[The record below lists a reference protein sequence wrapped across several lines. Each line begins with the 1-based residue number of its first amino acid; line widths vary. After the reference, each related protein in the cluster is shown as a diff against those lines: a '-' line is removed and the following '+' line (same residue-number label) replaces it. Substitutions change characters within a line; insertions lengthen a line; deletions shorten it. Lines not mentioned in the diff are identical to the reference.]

1 MAIMDYTQLLRDHEL
16 PPREQAVF
24 LKVQRDDILLDLAVA
39 VYESR
44 DRPGDVYY
52 ATREA
57 CLMVGYSANW
67 LNAALSR
74 ESTSKELQR
83 LGMELPLPIITV
95 KVGRIKRQTK
105 VLSRSDFKAMVEYA
119 NEAGNRDAIALYRT
133 FQIIGLHKLA
143 GIPSDAKQIGQIYS
157 KIKESHVSK

>member
-1 MAIMDYTQLLRDHEL
+1 MSIKDYTQLTKDHEL
-16 PPREQAVF
+16 PPREQPLF
-24 LKVQRDDILLDLAVA
+24 TKVKRDDILPGLIVA
-39 VYESR
+39 VYESK
-44 DRPGDVYY
+44 DCTDVYY

-57 CLMVGYSANW
+57 CLIVGYSANW
-67 LNAALSR
+67 LSTALSR

-95 KVGRIKRQTK
+95 KVGRLKRQMK
-105 VLSRSDFKAMVEYA
+105 ALSRSDFKVMVEYA
-119 NEAGNRDAIALYRT
+119 NEAGNKDAIALYGM

-157 KIKESHVSK
+157 RFKEDQPAH